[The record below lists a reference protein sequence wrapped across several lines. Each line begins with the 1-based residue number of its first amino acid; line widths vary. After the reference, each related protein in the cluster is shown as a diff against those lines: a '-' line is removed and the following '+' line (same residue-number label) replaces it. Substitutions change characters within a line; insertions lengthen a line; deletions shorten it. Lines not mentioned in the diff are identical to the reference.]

1 MAHGREV
8 CGTREGG
15 VWHKAQRFENLQALF
30 VRGTLHLVSC
40 KQPTLS
46 TCGRVNADKEPGAM
60 MLLQ

>member
-8 CGTREGG
+8 CGTKRN
-15 VWHKAQRFENLQALF
+15 ALQALL